1 MEKNKPYTITKNTQ
15 PLPTEEEIQK
25 SMEELDKGRKITE
38 GSKRVLEEKE
48 LYEFRKKIME
58 NIL

>member
-1 MEKNKPYTITKNTQ
+1 MEKHV
-15 PLPTEEEIQK
+15 TEEEIQK

-48 LYEFRKKIME
+48 LYEFDHHIFD
-58 NIL
+58 NII

>member
-1 MEKNKPYTITKNTQ
+1 MKKEQT
-15 PLPTEEEIQK
+15 LPTEEEIQK

-48 LYEFRKKIME
+48 LYEFGKKIME
-58 NIL
+58 SIL